1 MSAANLVDA
10 AAAQGRPDEE
20 EGAIPDPDRLARSS
34 SEDEEE
40 ASPKPTEEQES
51 TGPIAQEEE
60 VQGGGAE
67 GAAVSGKYRSYTV
80 SQQEGTGHIK
90 KVTFYYE
97 DKSHV
102 VKKRPAQGSSDEP
115 IWQLLEAQH
124 KHCKKLKK
132 DSETLGKIEEVFYQ
146 RHALHATA
154 TAPAPAPA
162 QAAQAGAEREKHTYT
177 VASKPLRA
185 SARAEVER
193 RYFLQIEEDTKAP
206 DGREYAPFGK
216 SGSLCGGFPHMV
228 TLPARA
234 KNGAAKVYGVSQNHR
249 IGLRIQLMERV
260 PGGGVIKASEFEL
273 LKYIHAQYPPTQV
286 AGFDHFEKTLTLF
299 ATLEFDKG
307 GLVGSSDFKH
317 GPPCNSIWSP
327 PESPPYYAGSTERV
341 MEGGVVYFKKLWLN
355 KRVTSANLDEEV
367 VDRKFRVVVKTLNSA
382 LHDLKGFTATS
393 LPFAIK
399 SVMHNDVAKKQRFVR
414 NTDGSVVPLV

>member
-1 MSAANLVDA
+1 MSVADA
-10 AAAQGRPDEE
+10 PAAQGRPDEE
-20 EGAIPDPDRLARSS
+20 AISDSDRLPRSS

-40 ASPKPTEEQES
+40 APPQHTGAEGQDS
-51 TGPIAQEEE
+51 TGPATQEEE

-80 SQQEGTGHIK
+80 SQQLGTGLIK

-97 DKSHV
+97 NQSRV
-102 VKKRPAQGSSDEP
+102 VKKRPALGSSEEP

-132 DSETLGKIEEVFYQ
+132 DSETLGKIEDALYQ
-146 RHALHATA
+146 RHTLQ
-154 TAPAPAPA
+154 APAPAPA
-162 QAAQAGAEREKHTYT
+162 LAEQAGAERETHTYT

-193 RYFLQIEEDTKAP
+193 RYFLQIEEGTKAS

-234 KNGAAKVYGVSQNHR
+234 KNGAANVYGVSQNHR
-249 IGLRIQLMERV
+249 IGLRVQLMERV

-299 ATLEFDKG
+299 VTLEFDKG

-327 PESPPYYAGSTERV
+327 PESPPYHAGSTERV

-355 KRVTSANLDEEV
+355 KRVTSANLDEEIA
-367 VDRKFRVVVKTLNSA
+367 DRKFRIVVKTLNSA
-382 LHDLKGFTATS
+382 LHDLEGFTATS
-393 LPFAIK
+393 LPFIVK

-414 NTDGSVVPLV
+414 NADGSVVPLV